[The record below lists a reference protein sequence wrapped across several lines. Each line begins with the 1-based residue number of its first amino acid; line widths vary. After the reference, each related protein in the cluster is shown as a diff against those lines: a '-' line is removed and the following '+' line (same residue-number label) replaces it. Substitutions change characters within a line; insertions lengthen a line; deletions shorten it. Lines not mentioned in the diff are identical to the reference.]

1 MIELS
6 IKLNNEIMENLSFNN
21 VNASWVE
28 LHVLTDK
35 WKSDLEF
42 YSFELGFLH
51 KLIDKYYI
59 WLTNDELINEVEG
72 AASRVF
78 AANKS
83 RDFLAMKTL
92 QHLRHL
98 EEIME
103 NEFSFDAQQFRKEH
117 EDLENKLVV
126 FYKNFKLLKKEVF
139 SLTEQVLEG
148 DSVGEYI

>member
-1 MIELS
+1 MG
-6 IKLNNEIMENLSFNN
+6 NLRLRPSKDYIS
-21 VNASWVE
+21 NASWEE
-28 LHVLTDK
+28 LHVLTEK

-42 YSFELGFLH
+42 YNFELNFLH

-59 WLTNDELINEVEG
+59 WLTNDELINDIEG

-78 AANKS
+78 AADRARNTLS
-83 RDFLAMKTL
+83 IKTL

-98 EEIME
+98 EEIIE
-103 NEFSFDAQQFRKEH
+103 NEFPYNAQEFRQEH
-117 EDLENKLVV
+117 EELENKLAS

-148 DSVGEYI
+148 G

>member
-1 MIELS
+1 
-6 IKLNNEIMENLSFNN
+6 MENLGFNK
-21 VNASWVE
+21 VNASWEE
-28 LHVLTDK
+28 LYVLTDK

-42 YSFELGFLH
+42 YSFELSFLH

-72 AASRVF
+72 AASKVF
-78 AANKS
+78 AANRTRNTLS
-83 RDFLAMKTL
+83 LKTL

-103 NEFSFDAQQFRKEH
+103 NEFSYDGQLFRKEH
-117 EDLENKLVV
+117 EELENKLAA

-139 SLTEQVLEG
+139 LLTEQVLEG
-148 DSVGEYI
+148 ESVGEYL